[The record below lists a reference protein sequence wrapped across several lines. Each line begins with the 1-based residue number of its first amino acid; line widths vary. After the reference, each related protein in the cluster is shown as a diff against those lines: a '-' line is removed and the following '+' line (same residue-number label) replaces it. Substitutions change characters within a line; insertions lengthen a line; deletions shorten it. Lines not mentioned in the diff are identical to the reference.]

1 MRILAVTETYLLNP
15 PLVTYGVFEDRNLKS
30 SYYHKCQ
37 GFCGSRHAPG
47 GRGNNKKKVEVNKFQ
62 RQCLLSNFKFLTACQ
77 RSFFPI
83 QDLQLSQETS
93 VFEVFDLVLFVAH
106 HSPSN
111 WKKLTHNKV
120 NSKHELWIIFT
131 AFQFYENFS
140 GFQSSEKKIKQ
151 LKIPKGRRKTSWLF
165 NPLTPRID

>member
-1 MRILAVTETYLLNP
+1 MAYLRIVIWRVATIISVKDSAAAVTLLGG
-15 PLVTYGVFEDRNLKS
+15 GVIT
-30 SYYHKCQ
+30 
-37 GFCGSRHAPG
+37 
-47 GRGNNKKKVEVNKFQ
+47 KKKVEVNKFQ

-120 NSKHELWIIFT
+120 NSKYELWIIFT